1 MNSISNN
8 INFTGRCPQVRDA
21 QWVCHVVNT
30 AYPHVSSTRFSAPMY
45 RLKQENAELYN
56 KFIDKN
62 PFHVSGP
69 FNFRELKLV
78 ALFDWQKRLVDKL
91 NRVRREW
98 QYGCKSSYQLVNNVI
113 GQLKF
118 GKIGNCGED
127 ALLSEAILKI
137 NGVKNSYTANLI
149 TDNSKIDHSVCVFN
163 RDGSKFDGKVTKNT
177 IIIDPWIGAAD
188 FAQNM
193 FLKYKSLANKYFF
206 NIDDKSKLGLTNIKS
221 LNLSGKDT
229 FLLALKHGK
238 LVYPGVTR
246 EFMQ

>member
-8 INFTGRCPQVRDA
+8 INFSGRCPQIRDA
-21 QWVCHVVNT
+21 QWVCHIVNT
-30 AYPHVSSTRFSAPMY
+30 AYPHVSTTRFSAPMY

-69 FNFRELKLV
+69 FNFRELKLIE
-78 ALFDWQKRLVDKL
+78 LFDWQKRIVDKL

-98 QYGCKSSYQLVNNVI
+98 QYGCKSGSQLINNVI

-137 NGVKNSYTANLI
+137 NGVDNACTAALKI
-149 TDNSKIDHSVCVFN
+149 DNHNIDHSVCVFN
-163 RDGSKFDGKVTKNT
+163 KDGSKFDGKVTKNT
-177 IIIDPWIGAAD
+177 IVIDPWFGTAD
-188 FAQNM
+188 FASNM
-193 FLKYKSLANKYFF
+193 FLKYKSFCKKYFF
-206 NIDDKSKLGLTNIKS
+206 NMKDDSKIGFRDIKS
-221 LNLSGKDT
+221 LNISGEE
-229 FLLALKHGK
+229 FLLLSLEHDN
-238 LVYPGVTR
+238 LFFPGITR